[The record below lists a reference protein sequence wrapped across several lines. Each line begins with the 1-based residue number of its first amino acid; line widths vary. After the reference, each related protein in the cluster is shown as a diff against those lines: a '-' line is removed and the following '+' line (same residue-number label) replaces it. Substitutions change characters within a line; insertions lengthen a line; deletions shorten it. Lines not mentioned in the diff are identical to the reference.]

1 MASFHFTIMHC
12 FVLLY
17 HLVVQGALM
26 LFMTLWCLCAAVM
39 PFKNKLSRE
48 AAYSFIFHPCFILLR
63 VVGGLRAFLVLTGK
77 KKKNRSAKFIVL
89 IPNLLFSC
97 LNMPVS

>member
-26 LFMTLWCLCAAVM
+26 LFMTLWYLCAAVM

-77 KKKNRSAKFIVL
+77 KKKTEVQS
-89 IPNLLFSC
+89 LLFLFLIC
-97 LNMPVS
+97 YFHV